1 MSRIRRRDLLTLGGG
16 LLTVESST
24 KAGTPAA
31 QWAPRL
37 TDRIEHAWASAESV
51 PLWPIEPPGSSE
63 FASQS
68 LPDDWPPSLLRNVAQ
83 PGLHVFRPARP
94 NGQAVLVVPG
104 GSYTFISWINE
115 GAQIAERLTA
125 LGMAAFVLTY
135 RLPGEGW
142 RSRADVPL
150 QDAQRAIRVIR
161 ARASHFGIDAGTVSV
176 MGFSAGGHLAATLT
190 TRHGEHVYERQDDAD
205 DESARPF
212 AAALIYPVIT
222 LKAPWTHEQS
232 RLQLLGE
239 SPTDADIER
248 RSAELHVDGATPPV
262 FIVHALDD
270 DAVPVENSLRMMH
283 ALRAVKRPVEAH
295 LLQEGGHGFGTGNA
309 SQVAG
314 HWLDWFPVWLSR
326 VPTIR

>member
-1 MSRIRRRDLLTLGGG
+1 MSRIGRRDLLTLGGA
-16 LLTVESST
+16 LLTAASSARADT
-24 KAGTPAA
+24 SAA
-31 QWAPRL
+31 SWAPRL
-37 TDRIEHAWASAESV
+37 TGGIKELWERAEALA
-51 PLWPIEPPGSSE
+51 LWPNEPPGASQ

-83 PGLHVFRPARP
+83 PGLHVFRSDRP
-94 NGQAVLVVPG
+94 NGHAVLVVPG

-115 GAQIAERLTA
+115 GVQVAERLTA
-125 LGMAAFVLTY
+125 LGMTVFVLAY

-142 RSRADVPL
+142 PARADVPL
-150 QDAQRAIRVIR
+150 QDAQRAMRVIR
-161 ARASHFGIDAGTVSV
+161 ARASQFGINAGTVSV

-205 DESARPF
+205 DSSARPF

-222 LKAPWTHEQS
+222 LKTPWTHAQS

-239 SPTDADIER
+239 NPPDAEIER

-270 DAVPVENSLRMMH
+270 GVVPAENSLRMMD
-283 ALRAVKRPVEAH
+283 ALRAAKRPVEAH
-295 LLQEGGHGFGTGNA
+295 LLQEGGHGFGTGYA

-314 HWLDWFPVWLSR
+314 HWLEWFPVWLSR
-326 VPTIR
+326 AA